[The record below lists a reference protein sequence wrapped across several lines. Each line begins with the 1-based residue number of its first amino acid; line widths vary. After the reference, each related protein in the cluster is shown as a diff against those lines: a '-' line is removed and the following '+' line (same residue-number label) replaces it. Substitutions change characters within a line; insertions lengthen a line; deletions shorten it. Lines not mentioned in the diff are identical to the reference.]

1 MSNKQILK
9 DSLHQPVPLDASSA
23 IRRRRYSKEEFARR
37 GNEIY
42 ERDIRPQ
49 VEAASKGKVVRQ
61 GSDVVT
67 SINAGLR
74 ATIPTKTLLAA
85 HDKLNGLLM
94 AQGALTNLTPAIW
107 SSMSYANKATALW
120 RRRSAQTLKEY
131 CARHRIGRYD
141 PCPCGSG
148 DSLRFCCEESLS

>member
-49 VEAASKGKVVRQ
+49 VEAGSKGRVVVIDIETGAWEIDADEVAASKRLEAIKPDAQIWMVRV
-61 GSDVVT
+61 GFPYV
-67 SINAGLR
+67 
-74 ATIPTKTLLAA
+74 
-85 HDKLNGLLM
+85 
-94 AQGALTNLTPAIW
+94 
-107 SSMSYANKATALW
+107 
-120 RRRSAQTLKEY
+120 RRL
-131 CARHRIGRYD
+131 
-141 PCPCGSG
+141 
-148 DSLRFCCEESLS
+148 